1 VAKWEGEA
9 KWDERTLYET
19 TRNENA
25 DGRDRSIIVIARAVE
40 MRVKKRA
47 REIKT
52 ESNFKRVKHM
62 NASFCSCNACQ
73 MNEGKLEQPQP
84 DWEAAKE
91 ISKF

>member
-1 VAKWEGEA
+1 
-9 KWDERTLYET
+9 
-19 TRNENA
+19 
-25 DGRDRSIIVIARAVE
+25 